1 MNTNNQWLKQ
11 AKQLCAQI
19 GPEDGVDP
27 RLTNRGYHKCKRDYK
42 TQQLCREAQRM
53 LSLTLGEMHS
63 SALEALDIVEVIA
76 EGNGEFLRIIV
87 ATNDLT
93 NESDELKII
102 NALQQAEGYLR
113 SIIAQSV
120 KRKRI
125 PALRFSVVN
134 AAEEGTKNAYTKSY

>member
-1 MNTNNQWLKQ
+1 
-11 AKQLCAQI
+11 
-19 GPEDGVDP
+19 
-27 RLTNRGYHKCKRDYK
+27 
-42 TQQLCREAQRM
+42 M